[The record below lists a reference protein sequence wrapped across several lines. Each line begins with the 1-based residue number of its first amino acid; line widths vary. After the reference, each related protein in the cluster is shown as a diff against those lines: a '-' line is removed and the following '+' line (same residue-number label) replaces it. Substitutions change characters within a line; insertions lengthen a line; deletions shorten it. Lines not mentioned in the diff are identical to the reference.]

1 MLKYKTCLLI
11 ILLLALTS
19 FYYVEGKNTALPLF
33 GKVIY
38 IDPGHGGADP
48 GAMYKNI
55 MEKTINLEISKKL
68 EKKLGEQGAIVY
80 MTRYDDY
87 DLSVKNT
94 NNRKRSDLSRR
105 VNIINESKCDM
116 YISIHLNA
124 DTSSTWQ
131 GIQVFYDDVNPEN
144 EKLAKVMQDVLGKR
158 MHSNRQYKELTTI
171 YLHRK
176 VKRLGILVEAGFLS
190 NPNDR
195 YLLKQNTYQQKIV
208 NAIDEGILTY
218 WNLK

>member
-1 MLKYKTCLLI
+1 MLKYKICVFLV
-11 ILLLALTS
+11 LLLCLSS
-19 FYYVEGKNTALPLF
+19 FYYVEGKERALPLF
-33 GKVIY
+33 GKVLY
-38 IDPGHGGADP
+38 IDPGHGGPDP

-124 DTSSTWQ
+124 DPSSTWQ

-144 EKLAKVMQDVLGKR
+144 EKLAKVMQEVLGKNMNSKR
-158 MHSNRQYKELTTI
+158 KYKELTTI
-171 YLHRK
+171 YLHRR
-176 VKRLGILVEAGFLS
+176 VKQLGILIEAGFLS

-195 YLLKQNTYQQKIV
+195 YLLRQNTYQQKIV
-208 NAIDEGILTY
+208 NSIYEGILKY
-218 WNLK
+218 WHVI

>member
-1 MLKYKTCLLI
+1 MLKYKTCF
-11 ILLLALTS
+11 LLLLLLSLTG
-19 FYYVEGKNTALPLF
+19 FYYVDAKEKALPLF

-48 GAMYKNI
+48 GALYKNI

-68 EKKLGEQGAIVY
+68 EKSLGEQGAVVY

-94 NNRKRSDLSRR
+94 NSRKRSDLSRR
-105 VNIINESKCDM
+105 VNIINSSQCDM

-124 DTSSTWQ
+124 DSSASWQ

-144 EKLAKVMQDVLGKR
+144 EKLAKVMQEVLGKR
-158 MHSNRQYKELTTI
+158 MNSKRKYKELTTI

-176 VKRLGILVEAGFLS
+176 VERLGVLVEAGFLS
-190 NPNDR
+190 NANDR
-195 YLLKQNTYQQKIV
+195 YLLKQGSYQQKIV
-208 NAIDEGILTY
+208 NGIVEGILTY
-218 WNLK
+218 WNL